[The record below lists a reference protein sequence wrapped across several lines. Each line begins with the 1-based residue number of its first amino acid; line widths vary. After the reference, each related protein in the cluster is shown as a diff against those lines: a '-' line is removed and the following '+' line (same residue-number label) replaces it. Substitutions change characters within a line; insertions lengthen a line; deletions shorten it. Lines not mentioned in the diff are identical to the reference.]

1 MKITDRELL
10 TLVWYNQLKK
20 IADATASLDA
30 KKSVIISSPDAL
42 KKNTTLLNQSFE
54 TCHGI
59 TKIISKP
66 QLKKRI
72 LALHSEGQ
80 IHSNTSPYIQ
90 EIKHFT
96 INTKTSHDAI
106 DKALMFMNEIVP
118 EINILTHS
126 DLDNLKKDCFYY
138 LTDIFP
144 EYSK

>member
-10 TLVWYNQLKK
+10 TLAWYNQLRK

-30 KKSVIISSPDAL
+30 AKSVTISSSCSL
-42 KKNTTLLNQSFE
+42 KKDSTLLNQSFD
-54 TCHGI
+54 TCYSI

-80 IHSNTSPYIQ
+80 IHSNTSPYIK
-90 EIKHFT
+90 EIRHFT

-106 DKALMFMNEIVP
+106 DKAVAFMNEILP
-118 EINILTHS
+118 ETTIMTHS
-126 DLDNLKKDCFYY
+126 DLDNLKKDCLDY
-138 LTDIFP
+138 LIDIFP
-144 EYSK
+144 MYSK